1 VPCPQEHYAGL
12 FTTVRFGHHYG
23 RAGDDRKPKS
33 KAEICA
39 DLGATMLIDD
49 SLIYALQCSQT
60 LEHVLLFD
68 YQASYPWNKL
78 KPALAGDDSAAAAVA
93 AALPANVHR
102 VHSWEEALQVF
113 AKLHTSDASA

>member
-1 VPCPQEHYAGL
+1 MRQEHYAGL

-39 DLGATMLIDD
+39 DLGASVLIDD
-49 SLIYALQCSQT
+49 SLIYALQCSKT

-68 YQASYPWNKL
+68 YQGSYPWNKIRAA
-78 KPALAGDDSAAAAVA
+78 PVGDESAAEAEA
-93 AALPANVHR
+93 AALPVNVHR

-113 AKLHTSDASA
+113 SKLHASDASS

>member
-1 VPCPQEHYAGL
+1 MPQEHYAGL

-39 DLGATMLIDD
+39 DLGATVLIDD
-49 SLIYALQCSQT
+49 SLIYALQCSKT

-68 YQASYPWNKL
+68 YQGSYPWNKVR
-78 KPALAGDDSAAAAVA
+78 PPVGDDAEA

-113 AKLHTSDASA
+113 AKLHASDASS